1 MITAHRDELPEP
13 LAAVAGDQL
22 ALADAVAALRHYSLV
37 RVVADGLLCTD
48 FSRPCGPRQT
58 AEQVW
63 ADCAVRLLGA
73 AFPSPGSGIAT
84 WPERE

>member
-37 RVVADGLLCTD
+37 RVVADGL
-48 FSRPCGPRQT
+48 F
-58 AEQVW
+58 VH
-63 ADCAVRLLGA
+63 RLLQTVR
-73 AFPSPGSGIAT
+73 PSTDSRAGLG
-84 WPERE
+84 